1 MFEGIKNLSEIFSK
15 MGDMK
20 TQSAEI
26 QKRMEMI
33 RVTGNAGA
41 GMVIVTATGKGDIVD
56 IKINKTMFEADYVKM
71 MEDLIVA
78 ATNEALRRAKEA
90 MEHEIK
96 KSIGFSPD
104 DMMNMLKNKGGV
116 DPV

>member
-41 GMVIVTATGKGDIVD
+41 GNQGFLS
-56 IKINKTMFEADYVKM
+56 KT
-71 MEDLIVA
+71 VA
-78 ATNEALRRAKEA
+78 AQASLEATNASISSDTAIQMSKLDTAEQMQLQQA
-90 MEHEIK
+90 IK
-96 KSIGFSPD
+96 D
-104 DMMNMLKNKGGV
+104 NTGGI
-116 DPV
+116 